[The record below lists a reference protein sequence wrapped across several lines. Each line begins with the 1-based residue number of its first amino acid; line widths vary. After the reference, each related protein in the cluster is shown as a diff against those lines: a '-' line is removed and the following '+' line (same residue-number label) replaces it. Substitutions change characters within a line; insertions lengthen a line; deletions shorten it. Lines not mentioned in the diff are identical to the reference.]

1 MEKIYTCEEI
11 AERYGVKLAT
21 VWGWIRDKR
30 LIAFKVGKFY
40 RIKETDLKKF
50 EQAVGK

>member
-1 MEKIYTCEEI
+1 MKKIYTCEEI

-30 LIAFKVGKFY
+30 LTAFKVGKFY
-40 RIKETDLKKF
+40 RIKETDLEAFETQIKK
-50 EQAVGK
+50 

>member
-1 MEKIYTCEEI
+1 MEKVYSCEEI

-30 LIAFKVGKFY
+30 LNAFKVGKFY
-40 RIKETDLKKF
+40 RVKETDLKKF